1 MLHILLPVSSPPRRG
16 GPLAAMRPI
25 RERWPFALAP
35 FIVLAVLLD
44 VVGGPAILTFL
55 SSALAVIPLAA
66 LIGRATEE
74 LADRSGPG
82 IGGLVNVTFGNAPE
96 LIIALFALGSGL
108 HEVVKASLVGS
119 ILGNVLLVMGGAMA
133 AGGARRDRQVFN
145 GTAASAQSSA
155 LMLAASAVILPA
167 VYELAHGGRLPAA
180 DAQLIDYN
188 GSIIHLS
195 VAIAAI
201 MMLGYASLML
211 FSLRTHRQL
220 FNPPQEESERTPWP
234 LRRSVGLLAVG
245 GLATAGVSEIL
256 VGSITQAARSA
267 GLSQFFVGAVAVAI
281 VGNAAEHWVAVS
293 MAAKDK
299 VDLAVNIA
307 IGSSS
312 QIALFVLPALV
323 LCSTF
328 IGPHPMALLLNGYEL
343 AALVLAILIAVQV
356 TGRGESTWLDGVQ
369 LMGVY
374 TVVVLTFAFA

>member
-1 MLHILLPVSSPPRRG
+1 M
-16 GPLAAMRPI
+16 

-35 FIVLAVLLD
+35 FTVVCVVCD
-44 VVGGPAILTFL
+44 VVGAPAILTFL

-74 LADRSGPG
+74 LADRAGPG

-133 AGGARRDRQVFN
+133 AGGARRERQFFSR
-145 GTAASAQSSA
+145 AAATAQSSA
-155 LMLAASAVILPA
+155 LMLAAAAVTLPA
-167 VYELAHGGRLPAA
+167 VYELAQGGSLPAA
-180 DAQLIDYN
+180 HAQLIDY
-188 GSIIHLS
+188 GGPVERLS
-195 VAIAAI
+195 VAIAVV
-201 MMLGYASLML
+201 MMLGYAALMM
-211 FSLRTHRQL
+211 FSLRTHREL
-220 FNPPQEESERTPWP
+220 FNPPQEEAATAGWT
-234 LRRSVGLLAVG
+234 LRRSVGLLAFG

-256 VGSITQAARSA
+256 VGSITAAARSA

-312 QIALFVLPALV
+312 QIALFVLPLLV

-343 AALVLAILIAVQV
+343 AALILAIVLAVQV

-369 LMGVY
+369 LMAVY
-374 TVVVLTFAFA
+374 GVVVVTFAFA

>member
-1 MLHILLPVSSPPRRG
+1 VSSPPARDDRR
-16 GPLAAMRPI
+16 GPLAVFSPL

-35 FIVLAVLLD
+35 FIPLC
-44 VVGGPAILTFL
+44 VVFDLVDAPAILTFL
-55 SSALAVIPLAA
+55 SSAIAVVPLAA
-66 LIGRATEE
+66 LIGRATEQ

-133 AGGARRDRQVFN
+133 AGGARRERQVFS
-145 GTAASAQSSA
+145 GAAASAQSSA
-155 LMLAASAVILPA
+155 LMLAATAVVLPA
-167 VYELAHGGRLPAA
+167 VYELAHGGALPTA
-180 DAQLIDYN
+180 DAQLIDYT
-188 GSIIHLS
+188 GSIVKLS

-201 MMLGYASLML
+201 MILGYAALMF
-211 FSLRTHRQL
+211 FSLHTHRAL
-220 FNPPQEESERTPWP
+220 FNPPQEESEGTPWG
-234 LRRSVGLLAVG
+234 LGKSVGLLAVG

-256 VGSITQAARSA
+256 VGSITEAARSA

-281 VGNAAEHWVAVS
+281 VGNAAEHWVAVT
-293 MAAKDK
+293 MAAKNK
-299 VDLAVNIA
+299 IDLAVNIA

-323 LCSTF
+323 LFSTF

-374 TVVVLTFAFA
+374 SVVVVTFAFA

>member
-1 MLHILLPVSSPPRRG
+1 MLGPVNSTPARRD
-16 GPLAAMRPI
+16 PLALIRPL
-25 RERWPFALAP
+25 RERWPFALTP
-35 FIVLAVLLD
+35 FVLLAVVCD
-44 VVGGPAILTFL
+44 AVGAPAILTFL

-74 LADRSGPG
+74 LAEHSGPG

-133 AGGARRDRQVFN
+133 AGGAKRERQYFN
-145 GTAASAQSSA
+145 GAAATAQSSA
-155 LMLAASAVILPA
+155 LMLAAVAVILPA
-167 VYELAHGGRLPAA
+167 VYELAHGGSLPAA
-180 DAQLIDYN
+180 GAQLIDY
-188 GSIIHLS
+188 GGPVERLS
-195 VAIAAI
+195 VVIAVI
-201 MMLGYASLML
+201 MILGYAALMI
-211 FSLRTHRQL
+211 FSLRTHRDL
-220 FNPPQEESERTPWP
+220 FNPPQEDEPRTGGWT
-234 LRRSVGLLAVG
+234 LRRSVGLLAFG

-256 VGSITQAARSA
+256 VGSITEAAKSA

-293 MAAKDK
+293 MAAKNK

-312 QIALFVLPALV
+312 QIALFVLPLLV
-323 LCSTF
+323 LFSTF

-343 AALVLAILIAVQV
+343 AALVLAIVLAVQV

-369 LMGVY
+369 LMAVY
-374 TVVVLTFAFA
+374 TVVVITFAFA

>member
-1 MLHILLPVSSPPRRG
+1 MLGRVSTPPSRDHRRELPG
-16 GPLAAMRPI
+16 GLGPL
-25 RERWPFALAP
+25 REQWPFALAP
-35 FIVLAVLLD
+35 FIVICVVLDLLD
-44 VVGGPAILTFL
+44 APAILTFL
-55 SSALAVIPLAA
+55 SSALAVVPLAA
-66 LIGRATEE
+66 LIGRATEQ

-133 AGGARRDRQVFN
+133 AGGARRERQVFS
-145 GTAASAQSSA
+145 GAAASAQSSA
-155 LMLAASAVILPA
+155 LMLAATAVILPA
-167 VYELAHGGRLPAA
+167 VYELAHGGGLPTA
-180 DAQLIDYN
+180 DAQLVDYT
-188 GSIIHLS
+188 GSIVKLS
-195 VAIAAI
+195 VAIAVVMI
-201 MMLGYASLML
+201 LGYAALMV
-211 FSLRTHRQL
+211 FSLRTHRAL
-220 FNPPQEESERTPWP
+220 FNPPQEKSEGTPWT

-256 VGSITQAARSA
+256 VGSITEAARSA

-281 VGNAAEHWVAVS
+281 VGNAAEHWVAVT
-293 MAAKDK
+293 MAAKNK
-299 VDLAVNIA
+299 IDLAVNIA

-323 LCSTF
+323 LFSTF
-328 IGPHPMALLLNGYEL
+328 VGPHPMALLLNGYEL

-374 TVVVLTFAFA
+374 SVVVITFAFA

>member
-1 MLHILLPVSSPPRRG
+1 
-16 GPLAAMRPI
+16 MRPL
-25 RERWPFALAP
+25 RERWPFALTP
-35 FIVLAVLLD
+35 FIVLAVVCD
-44 VVGGPAILTFL
+44 VIDAPAILTFV

-74 LADRSGPG
+74 LAERSGPG

-96 LIIALFALGSGL
+96 LIIAMFALGSGL

-119 ILGNVLLVMGGAMA
+119 ILGNILLVMGGAMA
-133 AGGARRDRQVFN
+133 AGGARRERQFFS
-145 GTAASAQSSA
+145 GAAATAQSSA
-155 LMLAASAVILPA
+155 LMLAATAVVLPA
-167 VYELAHGGRLPAA
+167 VYELAHGGSLPAA
-180 DAQLIDYN
+180 TAQIIDY
-188 GSIIHLS
+188 GGPVERLS
-195 VAIAAI
+195 VAIAVI
-201 MMLGYASLML
+201 MILGYVALMV

-220 FNPPQEESERTPWP
+220 FNPPQEETDGEGWT
-234 LRRSVGLLAVG
+234 LGKSVGLLALG

-256 VGSITQAARSA
+256 VGSISDAASSA

-293 MAAKDK
+293 MAAKNK

-312 QIALFVLPALV
+312 QIALFVLPLLV
-323 LCSTF
+323 ICSTF

-343 AALVLAILIAVQV
+343 AALVVAILLAVQV

-369 LMGVY
+369 LMAVY
-374 TVVVLTFAFA
+374 TIVVLTFAFA

>member
-1 MLHILLPVSSPPRRG
+1 
-16 GPLAAMRPI
+16 MRPM
-25 RERWPFALAP
+25 RERWPFALTP
-35 FIVLAVLLD
+35 FIVLAVVLD
-44 VVGGPAILTFL
+44 VAGAPATLTFL
-55 SSALAVIPLAA
+55 SSALGIIPLAA
-66 LIGRATEE
+66 VIGRATEE

-133 AGGARRDRQVFN
+133 AGGARRERQFFS
-145 GTAASAQSSA
+145 GAAASAQSSA
-155 LMLAASAVILPA
+155 LMLAATAVVLPA
-167 VYELAHGGRLPAA
+167 VFELAHGGGLPPA
-180 DAQLIDYN
+180 DAQIIDYS
-188 GSIIHLS
+188 GSVVHLS
-195 VAIAAI
+195 VVIAVI
-201 MMLGYASLML
+201 MMVGYAALML
-211 FSLRTHRQL
+211 FSLRTHREL
-220 FNPPQEESERTPWP
+220 FNPPQEDSERTPWP
-234 LRRSVGLLAVG
+234 LRQSVGLLALG

-256 VGSITQAARSA
+256 VGSITDAARSA

-281 VGNAAEHWVAVS
+281 VGNAAEHWVAVT

-343 AALVLAILIAVQV
+343 AALILAILLAVQV

-374 TVVVLTFAFA
+374 TVVVITFAFA

>member
-1 MLHILLPVSSPPRRG
+1 MLGPVNSPPARRD
-16 GPLAAMRPI
+16 PLALIRPL
-25 RERWPFALAP
+25 RERWPFALTP
-35 FIVLAVLLD
+35 FILLAVVLD
-44 VVGGPAILTFL
+44 VVGAPAILTFL

-74 LADRSGPG
+74 LAERSGPG

-96 LIIALFALGSGL
+96 LIIAMFALGSGL

-133 AGGARRDRQVFN
+133 AGGARRERQFFS
-145 GTAASAQSSA
+145 GAAATAQSSA
-155 LMLAASAVILPA
+155 LMLAAVAVILPA
-167 VYELAHGGRLPAA
+167 VYELAHGGSLPAA
-180 DAQLIDYN
+180 GAQLIDY
-188 GSIIHLS
+188 GGPVERLS
-195 VAIAAI
+195 VVIALI
-201 MMLGYASLML
+201 MILGYGALMV
-211 FSLRTHRQL
+211 FSLRTHRDL
-220 FNPPQEESERTPWP
+220 FNPPQEKPTRAGWT
-234 LRRSVGLLAVG
+234 LRRSVGLLAFG

-256 VGSITQAARSA
+256 VSSITEAARSA

-307 IGSSS
+307 VGSSS
-312 QIALFVLPALV
+312 QIALFVLPVLV
-323 LCSTF
+323 LFSTF
-328 IGPHPMALLLNGYEL
+328 VGPHPMALVFNGYEL
-343 AALVLAILIAVQV
+343 AALVLAILLAVQV

-374 TVVVLTFAFA
+374 AVVVVTFAFA

>member
-1 MLHILLPVSSPPRRG
+1 VSTPPARDHRR
-16 GPLAAMRPI
+16 GPLAIFRPL

-35 FIVLAVLLD
+35 FIVLC
-44 VVGGPAILTFL
+44 VVCDLVDAPATLTFL
-55 SSALAVIPLAA
+55 TSALAVVPLAA

-74 LADRSGPG
+74 LAERSGPG

-133 AGGARRDRQVFN
+133 AGGARRERQVFS

-155 LMLAASAVILPA
+155 LMLAATAVVLPA
-167 VYELAHGGRLPAA
+167 VYELAHGGGLPTA
-180 DAQLIDYN
+180 DAQLTDYT
-188 GSIIHLS
+188 GSIVGLS
-195 VAIAAI
+195 VVIAVI
-201 MMLGYASLML
+201 MILGYAALMV
-211 FSLRTHRQL
+211 FSLRTHRAL
-220 FNPPQEESERTPWP
+220 FNPPQEETDGTPWP

-256 VGSITQAARSA
+256 VGSITAAARSA

-281 VGNAAEHWVAVS
+281 VGNAAEHWVAVT
-293 MAAKDK
+293 MAAKNK
-299 VDLAVNIA
+299 IDLAVNIA

-323 LCSTF
+323 LFSTF
-328 IGPHPMALLLNGYEL
+328 IGPHPMALLLNPYEL
-343 AALVLAILIAVQV
+343 AALLLAILIAVQV
-356 TGRGESTWLDGVQ
+356 TGRGESTWLDGIQ
-369 LMGVY
+369 LMAVY
-374 TVVVLTFAFA
+374 TVVVVTFAFA